1 MANTVPSAFGLSL
14 LSGHHDFATGGNSF
28 KLALYTT
35 NPYNVDSTVFAGG
48 TGNGEV
54 DPANSSNYVAGGNAL
69 TSQAVARGD
78 GTSTGKLVAT
88 VDFANTLWGAAT
100 TGAATF
106 GAAFG
111 AIYNT
116 STVDGL
122 ANRLVVVL
130 DFGGTKTATAG
141 DFTVAYT
148 DPTTG
153 SPAGSAAIISLNAN

>member
-1 MANTVPSAFGLSL
+1 MANIVPRSFGVSL
-14 LSGHHDFATGGNSF
+14 LSAQHDFATSGHTF

-35 NPYNVDSTVFAGG
+35 NPYDAASTVFVS
-48 TGNGEV
+48 TGEV
-54 DPANSSNYVAGGNAL
+54 STVGTNYIAGGNVL
-69 TSQAVARGD
+69 TSQAVATGAGS
-78 GTSTGKLVAT
+78 GTGALVST
-88 VDFANTLWGAAT
+88 VDFANTVWGAAT

-116 STVDGL
+116 NTVDGL

-130 DFGGTKTATAG
+130 DFSGTKTATAG
-141 DFTVAYT
+141 DFTVAYP

-153 SPAGSAAIISLNAN
+153 SPAGVAAIISLNAN

>member
-1 MANTVPSAFGLSL
+1 MANTVPSSCGISL
-14 LSGHHDFATGGNSF
+14 LSGHHDFATGGNAY

-35 NPYNVDSTVFAGG
+35 SPYDVNSTVFIGG

-54 DPANSSNYVAGGNAL
+54 NPANNSNYVAGGNAL
-69 TSQAVARGD
+69 TSQAVATGD
-78 GTSTGKLVAT
+78 NSSTGKLVAT
-88 VDFANTLWGAAT
+88 VDFANTVWGAAT

-116 STVDGL
+116 TSVDGT

-141 DFTVAYT
+141 DFTVAYP